1 MSPDSEDA
9 RKRANFRS
17 LLPFSDEEAQNVLS
31 SLMALVGRDP
41 GTVGCLEGE
50 AAMRVSTARVSA
62 SGRSNLRSELL
73 VSESCSKS
81 SRADSDSVSSGQLEV
96 GENSEEMNV
105 DSDIIVTT
113 VTSAVNLNLPLADTN
128 SMSVYVIS

>member
-9 RKRANFRS
+9 RKWANFRS
-17 LLPFSDEEAQNVLS
+17 LLPFSDEEAQNVVS
-31 SLMALVGRDP
+31 SLLAVVGRDP

-50 AAMRVSTARVSA
+50 AAMRVSTVSA
-62 SGRSNLRSELL
+62 SGRSNLHSVLL
-73 VSESCSKS
+73 VSESCSKL
-81 SRADSDSVSSGQLEV
+81 SRADSNSESSGQLEV

-105 DSDIIVTT
+105 DIVVTT
-113 VTSAVNLNLPLADTN
+113 VTSAVNLNLPLALADTN